1 MRSVAREAG
10 CGSRLQPPGGLFA
23 RLVACLVLACVS
35 FAAPAAEQRV
45 ALVIGNNA
53 YPAAPLKNPVN
64 DARAM
69 ARSLNQMGFEVILR
83 TNLNQKAMVNALR
96 EFGARLR
103 EGGVALFYYSGH
115 GMQVKGRNYL
125 IPVDADI
132 RGEDEVPYMSM
143 DMAQV
148 LDKLEAARSRANLVI
163 LDACRNNPFIRTFRS
178 SRVGLAQ
185 MDAPGGTLLAF
196 ATAPGSEARDGDEE
210 NGVYTK
216 HLLAH
221 MATPMLPVE
230 VMFRRVRES
239 VTAETKNRQIPWESS
254 SLTGDFY
261 FNQAG
266 AAPARTPVAPAATP
280 RPPQP
285 ATGVDP
291 VTVELAFWN
300 SIKDS
305 TNPADFSAY
314 LQQYPAGSFAGL
326 ARNRIASAAPRGAPP
341 AAAAPAAPQS
351 AAPPTSASKGI
362 NVASRAPDAATARS
376 ASRAPLIGDSWTYRL
391 VDERHDRLLATVT
404 HEVAAVTA
412 STVSETITIKE
423 QSRWRSQEETPLEV
437 HLLEQRLAEG
447 VVLQQ
452 FAPFLGA
459 HAELAVGGN
468 WKNIPG
474 LSAMSAFDAWQSSA
488 KIVAREKITL
498 PAGEFNAF
506 RMEFEASRRAPTYH
520 RDLSTITRI
529 TLVAWYAPE
538 TKRVVKTV
546 RKTYNQRDET
556 LDTDRYELLSYKLR

>member
-1 MRSVAREAG
+1 MRSVARDAE
-10 CGSRLQPPGGLFA
+10 CGSTRPPPGGFFA
-23 RLVACLVLACVS
+23 RLAACLVLACVS
-35 FAAPAAEQRV
+35 CAAPAAEQRL

-53 YPAAPLKNPVN
+53 YPTAPLKNPVN

-69 ARSLNQMGFEVILR
+69 AKSLNQMGFEVILR
-83 TNLNQKAMVNALR
+83 TNLNQKGMVEVLR

-148 LDKLEAARSRANLVI
+148 LDKLETARSRANLVI

-230 VMFRRVRES
+230 VMFRRVREG

-266 AAPARTPVAPAATP
+266 AAPARAPAVAPKPLQAA
-280 RPPQP
+280 P

-305 TNPADFSAY
+305 TNAADFRAY
-314 LQQYPAGSFAGL
+314 LDQYPAGSFAGL
-326 ARNRIASAAPRGAPP
+326 AHNRIASAAARGDAR
-341 AAAAPAAPQS
+341 ATAAPAAAQP
-351 AAPPTSASKGI
+351 AAPPTSATKGI

-376 ASRAPLIGDSWTYRL
+376 TSRVPLIGDSWTYRL
-391 VDERHDRLLATVT
+391 VDERQNRLLATVT
-404 HEVAAVTA
+404 HEVAAVSA
-412 STVSETITIKE
+412 STVSETISIKE
-423 QSRWRSQEETPLEV
+423 QARWRSQEETPLEV

-447 VVLQQ
+447 VVMQQ

-459 HAELAVGGN
+459 HAELTVGGN

-498 PAGEFNAF
+498 PAGEFDAY
-506 RMEFEASRRAPTYH
+506 RMEFEARRRAPTSPID
-520 RDLSTITRI
+520 RTVIRI
-529 TLVAWYAPE
+529 VLTAWYAPE
-538 TKRVVKTV
+538 AKRVIKIV
-546 RKTYNQRDET
+546 RKTYSQQDR
-556 LDTDRYELLSYKLR
+556 LQDTDRYELLSYNVR

>member
-10 CGSRLQPPGGLFA
+10 CGSRLLQGSFSA
-23 RLVACLVLACVS
+23 RLVLACLVLACVS

-230 VMFRRVRES
+230 VMFRRVREG

-266 AAPARTPVAPAATP
+266 AARTP
-280 RPPQP
+280 
-285 ATGVDP
+285 VDP

-423 QSRWRSQEETPLEV
+423 QARWRSQEETPLEV

-459 HAELAVGGN
+459 HAELAVGGD

>member
-1 MRSVAREAG
+1 
-10 CGSRLQPPGGLFA
+10 
-23 RLVACLVLACVS
+23 
-35 FAAPAAEQRV
+35 
-45 ALVIGNNA
+45 
-53 YPAAPLKNPVN
+53 
-64 DARAM
+64 
-69 ARSLNQMGFEVILR
+69 
-83 TNLNQKAMVNALR
+83 
-96 EFGARLR
+96 
-103 EGGVALFYYSGH
+103 
-115 GMQVKGRNYL
+115 
-125 IPVDADI
+125 
-132 RGEDEVPYMSM
+132 
-143 DMAQV
+143 
-148 LDKLEAARSRANLVI
+148 VI

-230 VMFRRVRES
+230 VMFRRVREG
-239 VTAETKNRQIPWESS
+239 VTTETKNRQIPWESS

-266 AAPARTPVAPAATP
+266 ATPARAPAVPP
-280 RPPQP
+280 RPLQAAP

-305 TNPADFSAY
+305 TNPADFTAY
-314 LQQYPAGSFAGL
+314 LEQYPSGSFAGL
-326 ARNRIASAAPRGAPP
+326 ARNRVASAVPRAETR
-341 AAAAPAAPQS
+341 ASAPAAQPAAS
-351 AAPPTSASKGI
+351 AYSATKGI

-376 ASRAPLIGDSWTYRL
+376 TSRAPQVGDSWTYRL
-391 VDERHDRLLATVT
+391 VDERQDRLLATVT
-404 HEVAAVTA
+404 HEVAAVSA
-412 STVSETITIKE
+412 GTVGEAISIKE
-423 QSRWRSQEETPLEV
+423 QARWRSQEETPLEV

-459 HAELAVGGN
+459 HAELAVGSN

-498 PAGEFNAF
+498 PAGEFDAY
-506 RMEFEASRRAPTYH
+506 RMEFEARRRAPTSPID
-520 RDLSTITRI
+520 RTVIRI
-529 TLVAWYAPE
+529 VLTAWYAPE
-538 TKRVVKTV
+538 AKRVIKIV
-546 RKTYNQRDET
+546 RKTYSQQDR
-556 LDTDRYELLSYKLR
+556 LQDTDRYELLSYNVR

>member
-1 MRSVAREAG
+1 MRSVARDAG
-10 CGSRLQPPGGLFA
+10 CGSRLQPPGGFFA
-23 RLVACLVLACVS
+23 RLVACLVLACIP

-83 TNLNQKAMVNALR
+83 TNLNHKGMVEVLR

-132 RGEDEVPYMSM
+132 RSEDEVPYMSM

-148 LDKLEAARSRANLVI
+148 LDKLETARSRANLVI
-163 LDACRNNPFIRTFRS
+163 LDACRNNPFIRSFRS

-230 VMFRRVRES
+230 VMFRRVREG

-266 AAPARTPVAPAATP
+266 TAPARTPVAPAATP
-280 RPPQP
+280 RPPQPAP

-341 AAAAPAAPQS
+341 ATAAPQP

-423 QSRWRSQEETPLEV
+423 RARWRSQEDTPLEV

-452 FAPFLGA
+452 FAPFLGT

-468 WKNIPG
+468 WTNIPG

-488 KIVAREKITL
+488 RIVAREKITL
-498 PAGEFNAF
+498 PAGQFDAY
-506 RMEFEASRRAPTYH
+506 RMEFEARRRAPTAP
-520 RDLSTITRI
+520 RDMAVIRI
-529 TLVAWYAPE
+529 VLTAWYAPE
-538 TKRVVKTV
+538 AKRVVKIV
-546 RKTYNQRDET
+546 RKTYSQQDR
-556 LDTDRYELLSYKLR
+556 LQDTDRYELLSYNVR

>member
-1 MRSVAREAG
+1 MRSAARDAG
-10 CGSRLQPPGGLFA
+10 CGSGRLSPGGFF
-23 RLVACLVLACVS
+23 ACLVLACLVLACFS

-53 YPAAPLKNPVN
+53 YPAAPLRNPVN

-69 ARSLNQMGFEVILR
+69 ARSLNQLGFEVILR
-83 TNLNQKAMVNALR
+83 TNLNQKGMVEVLR

-132 RGEDEVPYMSM
+132 RSEDEVPYMSM

-148 LDKLEAARSRANLVI
+148 LDKLETARSRANLVI

-221 MATPMLPVE
+221 MATPVLPVE
-230 VMFRRVRES
+230 VMFRRVREG

-266 AAPARTPVAPAATP
+266 AAPARALAVTPK
-280 RPPQP
+280 PPQPAP

-305 TNPADFSAY
+305 TNAADFRAY
-314 LQQYPAGSFAGL
+314 LEQYPAGSFAGL
-326 ARNRIASAAPRGAPP
+326 ARNRIASAAARGAPLAMATAAAP
-341 AAAAPAAPQS
+341 QPAAAPAS
-351 AAPPTSASKGI
+351 ATKGI

-423 QSRWRSQEETPLEV
+423 QARWRSQEDTPLEV
-437 HLLEQRLAEG
+437 HLFEQRLTEG

-452 FAPFLGA
+452 FAPFLGV

-498 PAGEFNAF
+498 PAGEFDAY
-506 RMEFEASRRAPTYH
+506 RMEFEARRRAPTSPID
-520 RDLSTITRI
+520 RTVIRI
-529 TLVAWYAPE
+529 VLTAWYAPE
-538 TKRVVKTV
+538 AKRVVKIV
-546 RKTYNQRDET
+546 RKTYSQQDR
-556 LDTDRYELLSYKLR
+556 LQDTDRYELLGYNVR

>member
-1 MRSVAREAG
+1 MRSAARDAE
-10 CGSRLQPPGGLFA
+10 CGSRRPLPGGFCA
-23 RLVACLVLACVS
+23 RLVLACLVLACVS
-35 FAAPAAEQRV
+35 YAAPAAEQRV

-83 TNLNQKAMVNALR
+83 TNLNQKGMVEVLR

-132 RGEDEVPYMSM
+132 RSEDEVPYMSM

-148 LDKLEAARSRANLVI
+148 LDKLETARSRANLVI

-230 VMFRRVRES
+230 VMFRRVREG
-239 VTAETKNRQIPWESS
+239 VTTETKNRQIPWESS

-266 AAPARTPVAPAATP
+266 AAPARAPAVPPKPLQTAPAA
-280 RPPQP
+280 
-285 ATGVDP
+285 GVDR

-305 TNPADFSAY
+305 TNTADFRAY
-314 LQQYPAGSFAGL
+314 LEQYPAGSFAGL
-326 ARNRIASAAPRGAPP
+326 ARNRIASAAARGDSPATATPAAAQPATPP
-341 AAAAPAAPQS
+341 AAATKA
-351 AAPPTSASKGI
+351 I

-376 ASRAPLIGDSWTYRL
+376 TSRAPLIGDSWTYRL
-391 VDERHDRLLATVT
+391 VDERQDRLLATVT
-404 HEVAAVTA
+404 HEVAAVSA
-412 STVSETITIKE
+412 GTVSEAISIKE
-423 QSRWRSQEETPLEV
+423 QARWRSQEETPLEV

-459 HAELAVGGN
+459 HAELAVGSN

-498 PAGEFNAF
+498 PAGEFDAY
-506 RMEFEASRRAPTYH
+506 RMEFEALRRAPTSPID
-520 RDLSTITRI
+520 RTVIRI
-529 TLVAWYAPE
+529 VLTAWYAPE
-538 TKRVVKTV
+538 AKRVVKIV
-546 RKTYNQRDET
+546 RKTYSQQGR
-556 LDTDRYELLSYKLR
+556 LQDTDRYELLSYNVR

>member
-1 MRSVAREAG
+1 MRSVARDAG
-10 CGSRLQPPGGLFA
+10 CGSRLQPPGGFFA
-23 RLVACLVLACVS
+23 RLVACLVLACIP

-83 TNLNQKAMVNALR
+83 TNLNQKAMVEVLR
-96 EFGARLR
+96 EFGVRLR

-132 RGEDEVPYMSM
+132 RSEDEVPYMSM

-148 LDKLEAARSRANLVI
+148 LDKLETARSRANLVI

-221 MATPMLPVE
+221 MTTPLLPVE
-230 VMFRRVRES
+230 VMFRRVREG

-266 AAPARTPVAPAATP
+266 AAPARTPVAPAVTP

-285 ATGVDP
+285 APAAGVDP

-305 TNPADFSAY
+305 TNTADFQAY
-314 LQQYPAGSFAGL
+314 LEQYPAGSFAGL

-341 AAAAPAAPQS
+341 ATAAPQP

-376 ASRAPLIGDSWTYRL
+376 ASRTPLIGDSWTYRL

-423 QSRWRSQEETPLEV
+423 QARWRSQEDTPLEV

-459 HAELAVGGN
+459 HAELEVGGN
-468 WKNIPG
+468 WKNIAG
-474 LSAMSAFDAWQSSA
+474 LSSMSAFDAWQSSA
-488 KIVAREKITL
+488 RIVAREKITV

-506 RMEFEASRRAPTYH
+506 RMEFEASRRPPNSIADRTYVV
-520 RDLSTITRI
+520 RI
-529 TLVAWYAPE
+529 VLTVWYAPE
-538 TKRVVKTV
+538 TKRAVKTV
-546 RKTYNQRDET
+546 RKTYGLQDRL
-556 LDTDRYELLSYKLR
+556 LDTDRYELLSYNVR